1 MRHLIVIA
9 ILLLALPAYGQSSEN
24 KDVIGA
30 LPEPAAPYDDKLLRL
45 AEVLGSIHYLRSL
58 CEAGEGNK
66 WRETMASLLVAE
78 KPGPKRKNRLIARF
92 NRGYR
97 AFNETYGSCTA
108 SAATAGERYRAEGI
122 QIAGQIARR
131 FGR

>member
-78 KPGPKRKNRLIARF
+78 KPGPKRKNRLIAGF
-92 NRGYR
+92 NRGR
-97 AFNETYGSCTA
+97 KFVEPERRMSAF
-108 SAATAGERYRAEGI
+108 
-122 QIAGQIARR
+122 QRR
-131 FGR
+131 NCHI